1 MAFGDFIRDVG
12 LPEFLYQMYI
22 VFSHAHLRDIN
33 VARYCW
39 WGEQLS
45 EEDADR

>member
-1 MAFGDFIRDVG
+1 MAFGRFVADVG

-22 VFSHAHLRDIN
+22 VFSCAHLRDMG

-39 WGEQLS
+39 WGEAMS
-45 EEDADR
+45 AEEERR